1 MSRGMTWPAVG
12 LVGGDEAS
20 AAAQQARGGKSM
32 RWFGRLEQENQRLK
46 KQDDR
51 WMLTIQRSLVIE
63 LFVD

>member
-1 MSRGMTWPAVG
+1 MSRGVAWPAAGV
-12 LVGGDEAS
+12 VGGGEVS
-20 AAAQQARGGKSM
+20 AAAQLATGGKST

-51 WMLTIQRSLVIE
+51 WMLTIQGSLVIE